1 MVVVVVVIG
10 AVLFI
15 KLEMFEVKTYIFIHF
30 RNKLQCGFNNNKQ
43 MEEGEAT
50 VQERSVIIQRVN
62 LLMKLKVPKLV
73 RISVYGLFFI
83 METSDGRSCIFL
95 IPLPYL

>member
-1 MVVVVVVIG
+1 
-10 AVLFI
+10 
-15 KLEMFEVKTYIFIHF
+15 
-30 RNKLQCGFNNNKQ
+30 
-43 MEEGEAT
+43 MEEGKAT

-62 LLMKLKVPKLV
+62 LLMMLKVPKLV
-73 RISVYGLFFI
+73 RISVCGLFFI